1 VIQHVF
7 AGVPVADFERAVPFY
22 ERLFGRPPDVIVHA
36 SEVMWQLAGS
46 GWVYV
51 VADPERAGH
60 ALVTLLV
67 DDLDERLREL
77 AERGIEAG
85 GVETLGSGVRTVR
98 VLDADG
104 NRVQLGEVPPGSVG
118 A

>member
-1 VIQHVF
+1 VAIQHVF

-22 ERLFGRPPDVIVHA
+22 ERLFGRPADVIPHET
-36 SEVMWQLAGS
+36 EVMWELAGA

-51 VADPERAGH
+51 VADPERAGN

-77 AERGIEAG
+77 AARGIEAG
-85 GVETLGSGVRTVR
+85 ALKTLGNGVRTVAII
-98 VLDADG
+98 DAEG
-104 NRVQLGEVPPGSVG
+104 NRVQLGEVPP